1 MPSLFALSELK
12 DLVDKIE
19 NSQRLDLD
27 DGVRLLKS
35 QEILTLGYMAN
46 LVREQKNG
54 NKTYYKVNRPID
66 FADIGASLTEK
77 EKCSTALMIYGN
89 PISPEEF
96 IDSLIRLRNQQDQ
109 ANQFSTF
116 SPVPYYTK
124 EELAGSMGVG
134 NTTGNEDL
142 KILAISRILLDNFSH
157 IRAYWMLL
165 GQKLAQVSLAFG
177 VDDLDGSVL
186 EEQSTP
192 SSGASFCMSKG
203 ALIHLI
209 QKAGREAVERD

>member
-19 NSQRLDLD
+19 NGQRLDLD

-54 NKTYYKVNRPID
+54 NKTYYKVNRPIN
-66 FADIGASLTEK
+66 FADIGGSLTEK
-77 EKCSTALMIYGN
+77 ERFSTALMSYGN

-109 ANQFSTF
+109 TKQFSTF
-116 SPVPYYTK
+116 SPVPYYAK
-124 EELAGSMGVG
+124 EQQVEGSMGAG

-142 KILAISRILLDNFSH
+142 KMLAISRILLDNFSH
-157 IRAYWMLL
+157 VRAYWMLL

-177 VDDLDGSVL
+177 VDDLDGTVM

-192 SSGASFCMSKG
+192 
-203 ALIHLI
+203 LIHLI